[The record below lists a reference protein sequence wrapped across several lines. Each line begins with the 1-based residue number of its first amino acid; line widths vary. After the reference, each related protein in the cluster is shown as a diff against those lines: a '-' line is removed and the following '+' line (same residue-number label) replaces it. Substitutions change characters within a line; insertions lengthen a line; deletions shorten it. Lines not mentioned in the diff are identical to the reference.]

1 MEAKKWEKS
10 EEHEEEGNLI
20 HIEEDFKC
28 LLMGILKKKSIY
40 ILPIHPSTP
49 LYTLF

>member
-10 EEHEEEGNLI
+10 EEQEEEGNLI

-28 LLMGILKKKSIY
+28 LLTGIL
-40 ILPIHPSTP
+40 
-49 LYTLF
+49 